1 MLEVDDEGYG
11 RWKIDLTINRWRSS
25 PDPTMEAKL
34 YFKISVS
41 QLANP
46 DGTFDK
52 LPPGTMLQTYIQMG
66 NEKEED
72 DYDFYN
78 YVSTMRIDDVEKS
91 DSLLRETSTPWYFD
105 NNSCGSD
112 LLGKIDGLTFQG
124 VEAEATGCGFYMQD
138 RENIGWTNSE
148 SNGVT
153 WDLAIAR

>member
-1 MLEVDDEGYG
+1 
-11 RWKIDLTINRWRSS
+11 
-25 PDPTMEAKL
+25 
-34 YFKISVS
+34 
-41 QLANP
+41 
-46 DGTFDK
+46 
-52 LPPGTMLQTYIQMG
+52 MG

-78 YVSTMRIDDVEKS
+78 YVSTMQIDDVEKS

-105 NNSCGSD
+105 NNSCGGD

-124 VEAEATGCGFYMQD
+124 VEAEATGCGFYMED

-153 WDLAIAR
+153 WELAIARQLLEFGLLQIRAGDTLQIHVGMNIFNSY

>member
-41 QLANP
+41 QLANL